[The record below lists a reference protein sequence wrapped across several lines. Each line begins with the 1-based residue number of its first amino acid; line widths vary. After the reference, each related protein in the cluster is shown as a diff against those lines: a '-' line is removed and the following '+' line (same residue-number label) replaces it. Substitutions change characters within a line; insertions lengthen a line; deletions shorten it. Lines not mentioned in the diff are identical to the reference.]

1 MLSPLDRE
9 YRLMLENRIP
19 LNQNITL
26 YKSEIFFNS
35 TKVCLQDLFR
45 VLINVE
51 VRVETLR
58 QRLNRLPRFNSRLI
72 YDQIDRLNKGYILDT
87 DVNKIFFII

>member
-19 LNQNITL
+19 LNQNMTR
-26 YKSEIFFNS
+26 YKSEIFLNS
-35 TKVCLQDLFR
+35 TRVCLQDLFR

-72 YDQIDRLNKGYILDT
+72 YEQIDRLNKGYILDT
-87 DVNKIFFII
+87 DVKKFFLKN